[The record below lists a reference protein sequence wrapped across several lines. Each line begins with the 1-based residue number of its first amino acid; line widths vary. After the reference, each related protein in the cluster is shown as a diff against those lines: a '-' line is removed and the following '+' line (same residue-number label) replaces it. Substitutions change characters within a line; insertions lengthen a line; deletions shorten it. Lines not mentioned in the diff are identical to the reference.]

1 MNQSLKRP
9 VLQLL
14 ALSKFIQSVSYAC
27 VSVHVGIK
35 VVRCSS
41 VSLKGSSEVLIV
53 AMDWMMTIIVTCMI
67 TKVMVWM
74 IEIIGLDIMMFN
86 SKMILSFN
94 DMPQLIIVMLKI
106 AHQILS
112 MVFLYVVRVV
122 MVRLLYNYV
131 MMP

>member
-1 MNQSLKRP
+1 MKQSLKRP

-53 AMDWMMTIIVTCMI
+53 AMDWMVTIIVTCMI

-86 SKMILSFN
+86 SKMILSLD

-112 MVFLYVVRVV
+112 MVFFYVVRVV

-131 MMP
+131 MVP